1 MKQKKRNPPLPYE
14 SLKEAATMG
23 GLLDFPLKR
32 QRTEWTCG
40 PACGSMIARFYGS
53 GVSEMAGKTF
63 MNTNRKVGTT
73 PAAMVAL
80 LAHFCAPKLRERM
93 TKRQVIALINH
104 KRVPVVVL
112 WDDWKGHW
120 AVVIAADRNRVLL
133 ADPANRKSGMRLHTW
148 KTFLGH
154 WPTTVAGQRYYNLGI
169 ACYP

>member
-14 SLKEAATMG
+14 SLKGAATMG
-23 GLLDFPLKR
+23 GLLDFPLKS

-40 PACGSMIARFYGS
+40 PACVSMVAQFYGKKITE
-53 GVSEMAGKTF
+53 GEAACRM
-63 MNTNRKVGTT
+63 GTT
-73 PAAMVAL
+73 KEDGTFPLPLQIAL
-80 LAHFCAPKLRERM
+80 ARVCTPDLKKGM
-93 TKRQVIALINH
+93 TKKQVIALINH

-154 WPTTVAGQRYYNLGI
+154 WPTTVAGQQYYNLGI